1 MIDRQDQFKASV
13 HFTPIEQASGNT
25 GNKCMPFSRLYY
37 IVWTA
42 FRFFQRKSLSLLF
55 SYIKIHL
62 TFFSTGAHRG
72 TSLLWIEFDSHKGVI
87 IAVCRIPFHVNIS
100 QTYSNVIRDAYA
112 FAISLSLSLSSNY
125 KWISRCRLLMLIRS
139 PSPLACKRT
148 GQSHWQTGRE
158 NPWCAWETCMDSE
171 REMGQR
177 IRLHLFCLTRL
188 LFQWANGAEEIG
200 APRIEEA
207 DRSAELKKVSINVWK
222 TMS

>member
-1 MIDRQDQFKASV
+1 MVEILERKRIYRSPPTCVKLSDMIDRQDQFKASV

-37 IVWTA
+37 VVWTA

-112 FAISLSLSLSSNY
+112 FAISLSLSHS
-125 KWISRCRLLMLIRS
+125 
-139 PSPLACKRT
+139 LA
-148 GQSHWQTGRE
+148 
-158 NPWCAWETCMDSE
+158 
-171 REMGQR
+171 
-177 IRLHLFCLTRL
+177 I
-188 LFQWANGAEEIG
+188 
-200 APRIEEA
+200 
-207 DRSAELKKVSINVWK
+207 INEFHGVGF
-222 TMS
+222 